1 MDIIENLRVQGVK
14 ESLIKDI
21 LHFRK
26 EYKVDKDVEHRVTKS
41 PAFYIGGDILSM
53 CIAGILEEEN
63 ILLSGPKA
71 TGKNLLSDNLS
82 EIFGRP
88 QYIISYKYR

>member
-1 MDIIENLRVQGVK
+1 MDIIENLRIQGVR

-26 EYKVDKDVEHRVTKS
+26 EYKVDNEVKHRVTKS
-41 PAFYIGGDILSM
+41 PAFYIGKDILSM
-53 CIAGILEEEN
+53 CISAILEEEN

-71 TGKNLLSDNLS
+71 REKTC
-82 EIFGRP
+82 F
-88 QYIISYKYR
+88 QIIYRKYLEDHNGTHPFI